1 MGRLEIGDEEVN
13 RQYSR
18 NPTRQREKPRTI
30 DKDDC
35 FVKLGVVSSSKC
47 TERKISK
54 VQVEE
59 NKKKEDEEQPAH
71 LAEEI
76 NAVTALMIYNTYSKK
91 HEFTSSAQH
100 RAKIISYS
108 KNIRDEADRLDV
120 LYSCLNEQ
128 ITTTKDDTMKK
139 SNILS
144 KNLRDRFVKLSD
156 IEKLTKFQENEHSRV
171 AQEKKSHFD
180 RIPFIPNILSYQRT
194 CPYYK
199 LEEMKWIQTHL
210 C

>member
-1 MGRLEIGDEEVN
+1 MGRLEIDDEEVN
-13 RQYSR
+13 RRYSR
-18 NPTRQREKPRTI
+18 NRTRQREKPRTI

-35 FVKLGVVSSSKC
+35 FVKLGVVSLSKD
-47 TERKISK
+47 TQRKASK

-59 NKKKEDEEQPAH
+59 NKKKEDEEQPAY

-76 NAVTALMIYNTYSKK
+76 NAIMALMIYNTYSKK

-100 RAKIISYS
+100 QAKMSSYS
-108 KNIRDEADRLDV
+108 KNIRDETDRFDA
-120 LYSCLNEQ
+120 LYLCLNEQ

-144 KNLRDRFVKLSD
+144 KNLQDRFFKLSD
-156 IEKLTKFQENEHSRV
+156 IEKLKNFQENEHLRV
-171 AQEKKSHFD
+171 AQKKKSHFD
-180 RIPFIPNILSYQRT
+180 RIPFIPNILPYQRT

-199 LEEMKWIQTHL
+199 LDEMKWIQAHL